1 MLDNAKS
8 LSTHASLA
16 PNQLQT
22 VPFEVK
28 VTFTLPLDQDT
39 PVWTFNPERVR
50 SGELQFEVIY
60 SLSPSSTPG
69 WGFTAITIED
79 AQPQPAWS
87 FRYPNTQGTNQY
99 KAPGEMEVTIT
110 ELKPSSIALL
120 MSNLNHTTQAET
132 ISVKLVVSDAEGK
145 SFTSPDPQIVLDP
158 R

>member
-1 MLDNAKS
+1 MLDNAKP

-16 PNQLQT
+16 SNQLQP

-28 VTFTLPLDQDT
+28 VTFTPDGT
-39 PVWTFNPERVR
+39 PVWAFNPEQVK
-50 SGELQFEVIY
+50 SDALQLAVSY
-60 SLSPSSTPG
+60 CLSSSSAPG

-87 FRYPNTQGTNQY
+87 FTYPNSSGTNKY
-99 KAPGEMEVTIT
+99 KVQGEMEVTIT
-110 ELKPSSIALL
+110 ELKPASISLL
-120 MSNLNHTTQAET
+120 MDNLNHTTQAET

-145 SFTSPDPQIVLDP
+145 SFTSPDPQIVLVP